1 MAGGDWIPSPPPGDP
16 GGVRFLVAT
25 AVAVGAIV
33 VLAGPA
39 GADPARPSNVS
50 SRVTAITPPT
60 PAVEAEIVG
69 GNAFLRLHVR
79 PGTTVVVQGYEDEP
93 YLRISAD
100 GTVAENTRSPAT
112 YLNRTLSGRVD
123 IPPTVDKNAP
133 PEWRT
138 VGSGGSYAWHDHRVH
153 WMASGDPP
161 APVDWHIGLSV
172 DGAAVSIDGRYEA
185 VSAPTSLPWWL
196 LAAAVFAIMVVL
208 GGRRPRVT
216 GVAVGVSAVLGLP
229 VAIAVA
235 RLPASGIGDW
245 TGVALLGVALAAA
258 VGGIVMRA
266 GPWLAGGGVALLV
279 WAIRRLDVFDHAVLV
294 TALPGALDRA
304 AVAVASGVG
313 VAAVVV
319 GVRMVLRAPIS
330 PSAAARPG

>member
-1 MAGGDWIPSPPPGDP
+1 
-16 GGVRFLVAT
+16 VRLVV
-25 AVAVGAIV
+25 AVAVGLGAV
-33 VLAGPA
+33 VLLAAPA

-79 PGTTVVVQGYEDEP
+79 PGTTVVVDGYEDEP

-138 VGSGGSYAWHDHRVH
+138 VGGGGSYAWHDHRVH

-161 APVDWHIGLSV
+161 APVDWHVALSV
-172 DGAAVSIDGRYEA
+172 DGAPVSIDGRYEPVA
-185 VSAPTSLPWWL
+185 APRAWPWWL
-196 LAAAVFAIMVVL
+196 LAAAAFALVFVL
-208 GGRRPRVT
+208 GRRRPRA
-216 GVAVGVSAVLGLP
+216 VAVAAAVTAALGLP

-245 TGVALLGVALAAA
+245 TGVALLAVALAAA
-258 VGGIVMRA
+258 VGGIVLRT

-279 WAIRRLDVFDHAVLV
+279 WALRRLDVFDHAVLV
-294 TALPGALDRA
+294 TALPGALDRT

-313 VAAVVV
+313 VAAVVI
-319 GVRMVLRAPIS
+319 GVRMVVRTPVRPS
-330 PSAAARPG
+330 PSPSRFTLV